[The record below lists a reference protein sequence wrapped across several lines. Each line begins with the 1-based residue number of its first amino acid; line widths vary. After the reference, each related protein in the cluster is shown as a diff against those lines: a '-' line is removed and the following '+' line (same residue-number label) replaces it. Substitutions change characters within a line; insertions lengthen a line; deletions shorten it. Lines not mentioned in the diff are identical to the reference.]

1 MKYLYTALSISLL
14 ATSVGVS
21 GARAAEEPLS
31 ATLRDVMESQTAAY
45 GREDERETMSYI
57 HTKSPEYDSMRQTL
71 PEQFSNL
78 DVRAEVV
85 DFRYLGHDD
94 EFAVARAKIKT
105 EGAPGTAFAANVI
118 DAIVVFHQEDG
129 TWKLWSDEILGVE
142 LVQ

>member
-1 MKYLYTALSISLL
+1 MKYLYTALSVSLL
-14 ATSVGVS
+14 ATCFGVS
-21 GARAAEEPLS
+21 EARAADEALA
-31 ATLRDVMESQTAAY
+31 ATLRDVMENQTAAY
-45 GREDERETMSYI
+45 GREDERETLSYI
-57 HTKSPEYDSMRQTL
+57 HTKSPDYSSMRQTL
-71 PEQFSNL
+71 PEQFSNM

-105 EGAPGTAFAANVI
+105 EGESEATFAANVI

-129 TWKLWSDEILGVE
+129 NWKLWSDEILGVE